1 MATLAQQY
9 KNQVD
14 RIRRAFQ
21 SSSKKGFVFDN
32 DVTLQDIVQKPK
44 KITAGTIRR
53 LKKLTAKKLREQYA
67 TEFVDVKTG
76 KKYSKEYG
84 EKYGKFHNKGLDSYI
99 VDAADVIIQNFVD
112 HVANW
117 VIYKKGGKGQRD
129 YSFRDYALNWLSKM
143 LGRYPKNII
152 AKGLQEAADAGVWI
166 SASEVYA
173 IGVETAIAII
183 ASYIDLPQEEIDRI
197 IGSNDGYDGDF
208 YDLDEYTADNVLYS
222 DLYTF

>member
-14 RIRRAFQ
+14 RIRRALQ
-21 SSSKKGFVFDN
+21 SSSKRGFVFDS

-53 LKKLTAKKLREQYA
+53 LKKLTAGKLREQYA
-67 TEFVDVKTG
+67 TEFVDIKTG

-84 EKYGKFHNKGLDSYI
+84 EKYGRLHNKDLDAYI
-99 VDAADVIIQNFVD
+99 LDGADVIIQNFVD

-129 YSFRDYALNWLSKM
+129 YYFRDYALNWLSRM
-143 LGRYPKNII
+143 LSRYPKSVI
-152 AKGLQEAADAGVWI
+152 AKGLQDAADAGAWI
-166 SASEVYA
+166 TASEVYA
-173 IGVETAIAII
+173 IGVETAIATI
-183 ASYIDLPQEEIDRI
+183 ASYIDLPQEEIDRLTNATDNYE
-197 IGSNDGYDGDF
+197 GEF